1 MSAPGRPGLDRL
13 GLDRLGLDRLRD
25 GVRRSTRLDELDGLE
40 AAVDSLE
47 VAVTENRDLEVPLAA
62 LVDDLEGD
70 VAEVLS
76 RRSGTGMGA

>member
-1 MSAPGRPGLDRL
+1 MSAPG
-13 GLDRLGLDRLRD
+13 RLGLDRLRD
-25 GVRRSTRLDELDGLE
+25 GVRRSTRLDELDDLE

-47 VAVTENRDLEVPLAA
+47 VAVAENRDLEVPLAA